1 MQNNNAEYACAVKND
16 VWVHVHTVP
25 ICSVPK
31 IGVSSFKCGKDIIKA
46 NNKMEAVFYRQKKR
60 KKY

>member
-16 VWVHVHTVP
+16 VRVHTVP

-46 NNKMEAVFYRQKKR
+46 NNKMEAVL
-60 KKY
+60 